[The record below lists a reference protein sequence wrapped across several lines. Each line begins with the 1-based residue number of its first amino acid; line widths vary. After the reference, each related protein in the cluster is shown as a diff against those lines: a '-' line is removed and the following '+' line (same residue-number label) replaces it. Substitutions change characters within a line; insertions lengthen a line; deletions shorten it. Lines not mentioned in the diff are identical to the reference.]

1 MSEQSGGPPP
11 SGQQPSAPPP
21 GNNKT
26 STGIQPNLAGLL
38 CYVLGWITGIVF
50 LILEKENRF
59 VRFHAVQS
67 IFVFGAITI
76 IEMIFGWIP
85 ILGWI
90 INTIFGVVAFI
101 LWILL
106 MYKAY
111 QGKMYKLPWVGNIA
125 EKQSKP
131 TV

>member
-38 CYVLGWITGIVF
+38 CYVGWWVSGIVF
-50 LILEKENRF
+50 LLLEKENRF

-67 IFVFGAITI
+67 IFVFGAISI
-76 IEMIFGWIP
+76 IEIIFAWIP
-85 ILGWI
+85 LIGWI
-90 INTIFGVVAFI
+90 IGWIFWVIGII
-101 LWILL
+101 LWLFL
-106 MYKAY
+106 MYQAY
-111 QGKMYKLPWVGNIA
+111 KGKMYKLPWVGNIA

-131 TV
+131 SV

>member
-1 MSEQSGGPPP
+1 MTEQPGGPPP

-26 STGIQPNLAGLL
+26 TTGIQPNLAGLL

-50 LILEKENRF
+50 LLLEKENRF

-67 IFVFGAITI
+67 IFVFGALNI
-76 IEMIFGWIP
+76 IGIIFGWIP
-85 ILGWI
+85 IIRWI
-90 INTIFGVVAFI
+90 IPPIVGVVAFI

-106 MYKAY
+106 MYQAY

-131 TV
+131 NV